1 MTGDRQMVVI
11 WIRGVVS
18 TVFWGSFYTCGEY
31 PDKAFRRYLFH
42 NVCSVCLISAICLMS
57 VVCHFGL
64 NFAGNTNQ
72 SLYVATS
79 K

>member
-1 MTGDRQMVVI
+1 
-11 WIRGVVS
+11 
-18 TVFWGSFYTCGEY
+18 
-31 PDKAFRRYLFH
+31 LFH